1 MIVTMMITLG
11 GIAGIA
17 GMLLAFRYAVLVLVP
32 AGLVAAVVIVA
43 GCVGNG
49 VNVVLT
55 SFAVL
60 CGLICLNLG
69 YLLRLVVPQL
79 RRSAAPSF
87 RNNRTP
93 KNRLEQSEFGRPRP
107 AARLAMQNVSDS
119 RFGDVGVSAREA
131 GAPENFEI
139 KSKRPIVDVP

>member
-1 MIVTMMITLG
+1 MIVTMMITSG

-17 GMLLAFRYAVLVLVP
+17 GMLLAFRFAVLVLVP
-32 AGLVAAVVIVA
+32 AGLVAAVLIAA
-43 GCVGNG
+43 GCVGYG
-49 VNVVLT
+49 ANVVLT

-79 RRSAAPSF
+79 RRSAARSL
-87 RNNRTP
+87 R
-93 KNRLEQSEFGRPRP
+93 KNRSPENGQEQSEFGRSRP
-107 AARLAMQNVSDS
+107 AVRLAMQNGSDS

-131 GAPENFEI
+131 NAPENFEI
-139 KSKRPIVDVP
+139 KCKRPIVDVP